1 MRTIFDNFRVAHER
15 EEIATIH
22 ETVERG
28 VDFKGTNLWILIF
41 AIFIA
46 SIGLNVNSTAI
57 IIGAM
62 LISPLMGPIT
72 GMGYSL
78 ATYDFSLFRRSLL
91 NFSFASVTAL
101 VTSALYFLI
110 TPLNEA
116 HSELLARTSPNIYDV
131 LIALLGGL
139 AGVIAISSRKK
150 GNVIPGVAI
159 ATALM
164 PPLCTA
170 GYGLG
175 TLQWNFFGGAIYL
188 FTINV
193 VFIGLATM
201 ITTRFLRIPVLGQI
215 DERHKTIAN
224 RSVMVIVMLTLIPS
238 VYFGYLMVLKD
249 HFIRTAKSF
258 VRNETYVEGD
268 YLLNSEVDFG
278 KKEINLIYGGRPI
291 TEEDKKKIA
300 ARIRN
305 YGLED
310 AKVSIVQAFSVE
322 DLSKSPM
329 AQGAASAEITR
340 LQTELALA
348 QQRYDSI
355 AGTAIESR
363 KILAEL
369 QVFYPELTGC
379 AVSVP
384 QLAAADTSAPSKVLL
399 LVVLYCKAGALKPA
413 DQEKITQWLAI
424 RYPEARVET
433 HIKEEP

>member
-1 MRTIFDNFRVAHER
+1 M
-15 EEIATIH
+15 
-22 ETVERG
+22 
-28 VDFKGTNLWILIF
+28 
-41 AIFIA
+41 
-46 SIGLNVNSTAI
+46 
-57 IIGAM
+57 
-62 LISPLMGPIT
+62 
-72 GMGYSL
+72 
-78 ATYDFSLFRRSLL
+78 
-91 NFSFASVTAL
+91 NFSFASITAL
-101 VTSALYFLI
+101 LTSALYFLI

-139 AGVIAISSRKK
+139 AGVIAISSRNK

-201 ITTRFLRIPVLGQI
+201 ITTRLLRIPVLSQI

-224 RSVMVIVMLTLIPS
+224 RSVMVIVLLTLIPS

-249 HFIRTAKSF
+249 HFIRTANSF
-258 VRNETYVEGD
+258 VRNETYLEGD
-268 YLLNSEVDFG
+268 YLLNSEVDFS

-300 ARIRN
+300 GRIRN
-305 YGLED
+305 YGLEN
-310 AKVSIVQAFSVE
+310 ARVSIVQAFSVE
-322 DLSKSPM
+322 DLSKSPL
-329 AQGAASAEITR
+329 AHGAASAEITR
-340 LQTELALA
+340 LQKELTLA
-348 QQRYDSI
+348 QLRYDSI
-355 AGTAIESR
+355 SDMANESR

-369 QVFYPELTGC
+369 QALYPQITGC

-384 QLAAADTSAPSKVLL
+384 HLAAPDTAAPSKDLL

-413 DQEKITQWLAI
+413 DQDKIAQWLAI

-433 HIKEEP
+433 HLKEEQ